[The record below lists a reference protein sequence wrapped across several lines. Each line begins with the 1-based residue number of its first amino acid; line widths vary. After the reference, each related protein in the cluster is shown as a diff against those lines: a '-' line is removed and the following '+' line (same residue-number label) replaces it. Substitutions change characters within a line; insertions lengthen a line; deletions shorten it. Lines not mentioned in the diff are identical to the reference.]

1 MADEV
6 VLLETQFSPFAARVR
21 IALAEKG
28 ILYEAREEDVTN
40 KSSLLLQMNP
50 VNKQIPVLIHNGR
63 PICESLII
71 VQYID
76 EVWNH
81 KSLFLPSDPYQ
92 RAHARFWADYVDKK
106 IYPIGKMLWSCIGEV
121 KEASKK
127 DLIECFK
134 ILEGELGEKPYFG
147 GEGFGFIDVA
157 LIPFYSL
164 FYTFETLGNFSM
176 AVECPKLLEWAK
188 RCLQKESVAESI
200 YDEHKSY
207 ETALFMKK
215 KLGF

>member
-1 MADEV
+1 M
-6 VLLETQFSPFAARVR
+6 
-21 IALAEKG
+21 
-28 ILYEAREEDVTN
+28 
-40 KSSLLLQMNP
+40 
-50 VNKQIPVLIHNGR
+50 QIN
-63 PICESLII
+63 LII
-71 VQYID
+71 FMELCEFQ
-76 EVWNH
+76 
-81 KSLFLPSDPYQ
+81 
-92 RAHARFWADYVDKK
+92 
-106 IYPIGKMLWSCIGEV
+106 IYPIGRMLWSSVGEA

-147 GEGFGFIDVA
+147 GDGFGFIDVA

-188 RCLQKESVAESI
+188 RCLQKESVSLSL

>member
-6 VLLETQFSPFAARVR
+6 ILLETQFSPFAARVR

-28 ILYEAREEDVTN
+28 IQYEAREEDVTN

-63 PICESLII
+63 PICESMII

-81 KSLFLPSDPYQ
+81 KSLFFPSDPYQ

-106 IYPIGKMLWSCIGEV
+106 IYPIGRMLWSSVGEA

-147 GEGFGFIDVA
+147 GDGFGFIDVA

-164 FYTFETLGNFSM
+164 FYTFEILGNFSM

-188 RCLQKESVAESI
+188 RCLQKESVSLSL